1 MTWLLPKRRTEADD
15 QALVASGAAGGSG
28 YDPVDGDTGYR
39 RLGSG
44 QRDVPA
50 WTAARARAHSV
61 AAYRTNPM
69 AKAIIDTY
77 TSFCVGDSGVT
88 LQSSSP
94 EVREQADRFWD
105 DPRNAVAAR
114 QEALFRSHLLLG
126 ESALE
131 MLVGGI
137 SGVTRFSYID
147 PELIARV
154 ENDRG
159 NPLWPGRLWIRQAG
173 ADELSLQVV
182 AEDDLSG
189 LREGEVMFW
198 SSFKALANDQRGM
211 PFLAQIIDWLDG
223 YDRVLWNLVD
233 RTALARYLV
242 WDVTVTGDQS
252 NIDSFIAARQGTH
265 APKSGSVEVHNDKV
279 KWETKTAQTGS
290 YEDNNTAKSLM
301 TSIAAGP
308 GLAKT
313 WLAEPEDANRATSI
327 SMAEPVR
334 RRVGGV
340 QNLWMA
346 YQTEFVRFSIDRAV
360 AARRLPA
367 EVSVKSSDGDR
378 MMRAADTIKVT
389 GPAIAAADAQVNAGI
404 LVQLAN
410 SLAGMVAGELLT
422 KEAAQVAAKKGWE
435 TFVGVPYSAEL
446 GEPDANPDDVA
457 TYIDDVESRGERRP
471 NLSLAG

>member
-15 QALVASGAAGGSG
+15 NALVVSGAAGGSG

-39 RLGSG
+39 RIGSG
-44 QRDVPA
+44 QRAVPQ
-50 WTAARARAHSV
+50 WTAAKARTHSV

-77 TSFCVGDSGVT
+77 TSFCVGDSGVA

-94 EVREQADRFWD
+94 EVREHADRFWN
-105 DPRNAVAAR
+105 DPRNVVGAR
-114 QEALFRSHLLLG
+114 QESLFRSHLLLG
-126 ESALE
+126 ESVLE

-137 SGVTRFSYID
+137 TGVTRFSYID
-147 PELIARV
+147 PDAICRV

-159 NPLWPGRLWIRQAG
+159 NPLWPGRLWVRQPLG
-173 ADELSLQVV
+173 EEISLDVV
-182 AEDDLSG
+182 AEDDLTG
-189 LREGEVMFW
+189 LRQGDAMFW
-198 SSFKALANDQRGM
+198 ASFKALANDQRGM

-233 RTALARYLV
+233 RTALARYMV
-242 WDVTVTGDQS
+242 WDVTVQGGQADV
-252 NIDSFIAARQGTH
+252 DSFIEGRKGVL
-265 APKSGSVEVHNDKV
+265 APPSGSVEVHNDKV
-279 KWETKTAQTGS
+279 EWNTKTADTGS
-290 YEDNNTAKSLM
+290 YEDNNTARALM
-301 TSIAAGP
+301 TNIAAGP

-340 QNLWMA
+340 QNLWLA
-346 YQTEFVRFSIDRAV
+346 YQSEFVRFSVDRAV

-367 EVSVKSSDGDR
+367 EVAVRSTDGQR
-378 MMRAADTIKVT
+378 MMRASETVKVT

-410 SLAGMVAGELLT
+410 SLAGMVAADLLT
-422 KEAAQVAAKKGWE
+422 PEAAQVAAKKGWE

-446 GEPDANPDDVA
+446 GEPDSSPDDVA
-457 TYIDDVESRGERRP
+457 TYIDDVENRGERRP

>member
-1 MTWLLPKRRTEADD
+1 MAWLLPKRRTEADTT
-15 QALVASGAAGGSG
+15 ALAVSGAAGGSG

-39 RLGSG
+39 RVGAG
-44 QRDVPA
+44 RRDVPE

-61 AAYRTNPM
+61 AGYRTNPM

-77 TSFCVGDSGVT
+77 TSFCVGDSGVS
-88 LQSSSP
+88 LQVSNP
-94 EVREQADRFWD
+94 DVREIVDRFWE
-105 DPRNAVAAR
+105 DPRNALGGR
-114 QEALFRSHLLLG
+114 QESLFRSHLLLG

-137 SGVTRFSYID
+137 TGVTRFSYID
-147 PELIARV
+147 PDAISRI

-159 NPLWPGRLWIRQAG
+159 NPLWPGRLFVRSPL
-173 ADELSLQVV
+173 ADEIGLDVV
-182 AEDDLSG
+182 AEDDLTG
-189 LREGEVMFW
+189 LRAGEVMFW
-198 SSFKALANDQRGM
+198 PSFKALANDQRGL

-233 RTALARYLV
+233 RTALARYMV
-242 WDVTVTGDQS
+242 WDVTVQGDQKAV
-252 NIDSFIAARQGTH
+252 DDFIAARQGTH
-265 APKSGSVEVHNDKV
+265 APQSGTVEVHNDKV
-279 KWETKTAQTGS
+279 EWKPQTAQVGG
-290 YEDNNTAKSLM
+290 YEDANTAKSLM
-301 TSIAAGP
+301 TNIAAGP

-340 QNLWMA
+340 QNLWLG
-346 YQTEFVRFSIDRAV
+346 YQTEFVRFAVDRAV
-360 AARRLPA
+360 AAHRLPA
-367 EVSVKSSDGDR
+367 EVPVKAADGER
-378 MMRAADTIKVT
+378 MMRASDTVKVT

-404 LVQLAN
+404 LLQLAN
-410 SLAGMVAGELLT
+410 GLAGMVAGGLLT

-446 GEPDANPDDVA
+446 GEPDADPDDVA
-457 TYIDDVESRGERRP
+457 TYIDDVENRGERRP